1 MKNSYLFRKIECF
14 RRILRSSWF
23 NLPGYQ
29 LTGSEDISKNL
40 SIGLVSDVRIRTQQ
54 TETTKTNLPDLQS
67 WTFSLNFWVEFSF
80 INFMTFDFIG
90 IHDLL
95 IVLVRTKSLFWK
107 TLRKFFLFRKWILT
121 SWQTSWQQHSRKRLY
136 MLTSSISNRCCVLRR
151 GWPA

>member
-67 WTFSLNFWVEFSF
+67 
-80 INFMTFDFIG
+80 
-90 IHDLL
+90 
-95 IVLVRTKSLFWK
+95 
-107 TLRKFFLFRKWILT
+107 
-121 SWQTSWQQHSRKRLY
+121 
-136 MLTSSISNRCCVLRR
+136 
-151 GWPA
+151 